1 MRKLYTMKNL
11 VKGLMLSVA
20 IALGATTA
28 QAQSTTGTGTGT
40 GTGTE
45 DVKPAAA
52 TEFWMGEKAA
62 EGMFYLYNVGA
73 KIFATNNTPSET
85 DITKATLWTAK
96 GSNNSFSF
104 TGKNGYV
111 FHMSSIAGAGK
122 TWTVNIKN
130 NGDATTFTLKTGKT
144 TEKGAVYAFSKDEG
158 WFTSNV
164 RYFNVDGKEYTAAKS
179 QNYLNDWL
187 FISDAQKKAYTEY
200 VKLFNQAKSYTEA
213 GSKLFESKDVESTD
227 AIVNQINDALKSYN
241 YNTYEKENGGKAKLE
256 AAIKAAEDF
265 IKTTTGI
272 NEIGSTTDAKVSEIY
287 GVNGA
292 RKSQLTKGLNIVK
305 MSDGTVKKV
314 LVK

>member
-1 MRKLYTMKNL
+1 MRNFYTMKNL
-11 VKGLMLSVA
+11 VKGLMLSAVMTLGVA
-20 IALGATTA
+20 TA
-28 QAQSTTGTGTGT
+28 SAQGTGTK
-40 GTGTE
+40 
-45 DVKPAAA
+45 DVKPA
-52 TEFWMGEKAA
+52 TSTDFWMGETAKAG
-62 EGMFYLYNVGA
+62 EFYLYNVGA

-111 FHMSSIAGAGK
+111 FHMSSIASAGK
-122 TWTVNIKN
+122 TWTANIKN
-130 NGDATTFTLKTGKT
+130 NVDATTFTLKTGKT
-144 TEKGAVYAFSKDEG
+144 TKKGAVYAFSKDEG
-158 WFTSNV
+158 WLTSNV

-187 FISDAQKKAYTEY
+187 FISDVQKKAYTEY
-200 VKLFNQAKSYTEA
+200 VNFFNKAKSYTEPD
-213 GSKLFESKDVESTD
+213 SKLFKSDNVEKRN
-227 AIVNQINDALKSYN
+227 AIVKQINDALKSYN
-241 YNTYEKENGGKAKLE
+241 YNTYEDGGKAKLD
-256 AAIKAAEDF
+256 AAINAAEDF
-265 IKTTTGI
+265 INATTGI
-272 NEIGSTTDAKVSEIY
+272 NEIGSTKDAKVSEIY

>member
-28 QAQSTTGTGTGT
+28 QAQGT

-45 DVKPAAA
+45 DVNPAAS
-52 TEFWMGEKAA
+52 TEFWMGETAKAG
-62 EGMFYLYNVGA
+62 EFYLYNVGA

-111 FHMSSIAGAGK
+111 FHMSSTLSAGK
-122 TWTVNIKN
+122 TWTANIKN

-164 RYFNVDGKEYTAAKS
+164 RYFNIDIDNDKYTPATTPGD
-179 QNYLNDWL
+179 LNDWL
-187 FISDAQKKAYTEY
+187 FISEVQKNAYTEY
-200 VKLFNQAKSYTEA
+200 VGLFIKAKNYT
-213 GSKLFESKDVESTD
+213 GGDSKLTD

-241 YNTYEKENGGKAKLE
+241 YNTYEDGGKAKLK

-265 IKTTTGI
+265 ITTGI

>member
-1 MRKLYTMKNL
+1 MRNFYTMKNL
-11 VKGLMLSVA
+11 VKGLMLSAVMTLGVA
-20 IALGATTA
+20 TA
-28 QAQSTTGTGTGT
+28 SAQETGTK
-40 GTGTE
+40 
-45 DVKPAAA
+45 DVKPA
-52 TEFWMGEKAA
+52 TSTDFWMGETAKAG
-62 EGMFYLYNVGA
+62 EFYLYNVGA

-85 DITKATLWTAK
+85 EITKATLWTAK

-111 FHMSSIAGAGK
+111 FHMSSTMSAGI
-122 TWTVNIKN
+122 TWTANIKN

-158 WFTSNV
+158 LFTNV
-164 RYFNVDGKEYTAAKS
+164 RYFNVDGNKYTAAKS
-179 QNYLNDWL
+179 QSNSNDWL
-187 FISDAQKKAYTEY
+187 LISDTQKKAYTEY
-200 VKLFNQAKSYTEA
+200 VNLFNKAKSYTEK
-213 GSKLFESKDVESTD
+213 GSKLTD
-227 AIVNQINDALKSYN
+227 AIVKQINDALKSYN
-241 YNTYEKENGGKAKLE
+241 YNTYKKENGGKDKLK

-265 IKTTTGI
+265 INATTGI

>member
-11 VKGLMLSVA
+11 VKGLMLSAVMTLGVA
-20 IALGATTA
+20 TA
-28 QAQSTTGTGTGT
+28 SAQETGTK
-40 GTGTE
+40 
-45 DVKPAAA
+45 DVKPA
-52 TEFWMGEKAA
+52 TPTDFWMGETAKAG
-62 EGMFYLYNVGA
+62 EFYLYNVGA

-96 GSNNSFSF
+96 ESNKSFSF
-104 TGKNGYV
+104 TGKNGYKIYMHSV
-111 FHMSSIAGAGK
+111 LSAGI
-122 TWTVNIKN
+122 TWTAKIDQNET
-130 NGDATTFTLKTGKT
+130 ATDFTLAAGTS
-144 TEKGAVYAFSKDEG
+144 TEKGYVYSFSKKEG
-158 WFTSNV
+158 VFT
-164 RYFNVDGKEYTAAKS
+164 RYFNIDNKKFTPAPKQS
-179 QNYLNDWL
+179 NSNDWL
-187 FISDAQKKAYTEY
+187 LISNAQKKAYTEY
-200 VKLFNQAKSYTEA
+200 VNLFNKAKSYTEA
-213 GSKLFESKDVESTD
+213 GSKLFESDDHVKTD

-241 YNTYEKENGGKAKLE
+241 YNTYKKENGGKAKLE

-265 IKTTTGI
+265 INATTGI

>member
-1 MRKLYTMKNL
+1 MKNL

-28 QAQSTTGTGTGT
+28 QAQGTVT

-45 DVKPAAA
+45 DVKPAAS
-52 TEFWMGEKAA
+52 TEFWMGETAKAG
-62 EGMFYLYNVGA
+62 EFYLYNVGA
-73 KIFATNNTPSET
+73 KIFATTNTPSET
-85 DITKATLWTAK
+85 NITNATLWTAK

-111 FHMSSIAGAGK
+111 FHMSSLASAGK
-122 TWTVNIKN
+122 TWTANIKN

-164 RYFNVDGKEYTAAKS
+164 RYFNVDGKKYTAAES
-179 QNYLNDWL
+179 QSDWNDWL
-187 FISDAQKKAYTEY
+187 LISDTQKKAYDDY
-200 VKLFNQAKSYTEA
+200 VKLFKEAKSYTE
-213 GSKLFESKDVESTD
+213 GDSKLTD
-227 AIVNQINDALKSYN
+227 AIVKLINDALKSYN
-241 YNTYEKENGGKAKLE
+241 YNTYKKDGEAKLN
-256 AAIKAAEDF
+256 AAINAAEDF
-265 IKTTTGI
+265 IKATTGI
-272 NEIGSTTDAKVSEIY
+272 NEIGSTKDAKVSEIY

>member
-1 MRKLYTMKNL
+1 MRNFYTMKNL
-11 VKGLMLSVA
+11 VKGLMLSAVMTLGVA
-20 IALGATTA
+20 TA
-28 QAQSTTGTGTGT
+28 SAQETGTGN
-40 GTGTE
+40 
-45 DVKPAAA
+45 VKPA
-52 TEFWMGEKAA
+52 TSTDFWMGETAKAG
-62 EGMFYLYNVGA
+62 EFYLYNVGA

-111 FHMSSIAGAGK
+111 FHMSSTASAGK
-122 TWTVNIKN
+122 TWTANIKN

-200 VKLFNQAKSYTEA
+200 VDLFNKAKSYTE
-213 GSKLFESKDVESTD
+213 GDSKLTD
-227 AIVNQINDALKSYN
+227 AIVKQINDALKSYN
-241 YNTYEKENGGKAKLE
+241 YNTYENGGRAKLK

-265 IKTTTGI
+265 ISSTTGI

-287 GVNGA
+287 GINGA

>member
-1 MRKLYTMKNL
+1 MRNFYTMKNL
-11 VKGLMLSVA
+11 VKGLMLSAVMTLGVA
-20 IALGATTA
+20 TA
-28 QAQSTTGTGTGT
+28 SAQETGTGN
-40 GTGTE
+40 
-45 DVKPAAA
+45 VKPA
-52 TEFWMGEKAA
+52 TSTDFWMGETAKAG
-62 EGMFYLYNVGA
+62 EFYLYNVGA

-111 FHMSSIAGAGK
+111 FHMSSIASAGK
-122 TWTVNIKN
+122 TWTANIKN
-130 NGDATTFTLKTGKT
+130 NVDATTFTLKTGKT
-144 TEKGAVYAFSKDEG
+144 TKKGAVYAFSKDEG
-158 WFTSNV
+158 WFGTSNV

-179 QNYLNDWL
+179 QSNSNDWL
-187 FISDAQKKAYTEY
+187 LISDTQKKAYTEY
-200 VKLFNQAKSYTEA
+200 VNLFNKAKSYTEK
-213 GSKLFESKDVESTD
+213 GSKLTD

-241 YNTYEKENGGKAKLE
+241 YNTYKGENGGEAKLK
-256 AAIKAAEDF
+256 AAINAAEEF
-265 IKTTTGI
+265 INATTGI

>member
-1 MRKLYTMKNL
+1 MKNL

-28 QAQSTTGTGTGT
+28 QAQDNGT

-45 DVKPAAA
+45 DVKPAAS
-52 TEFWMGEKAA
+52 TEFWMGEEAA

-73 KIFATNNTPSET
+73 SIFVTGNTPSET
-85 DITKATLWTAK
+85 NINKATLWTAS
-96 GSNNSFSF
+96 GSDNSFSF
-104 TGKNGYV
+104 TDKKGNLVITMNNLSAKITKKGYLT
-111 FHMSSIAGAGK
+111 S
-122 TWTVNIKN
+122 
-130 NGDATTFTLKTGKT
+130 ATKFGLETGT
-144 TEKGAVYAFSKDEG
+144 TKEKGNAYKLAYSLWPFP
-158 WFTSNV
+158 TH
-164 RYFNVDGKEYTAAKS
+164 YFNVDKDKYTPETTPDVS
-179 QNYLNDWL
+179 NDWL

-200 VKLFNQAKSYTEA
+200 VDLFNKAKSYTEK
-213 GSKLFESKDVESTD
+213 GSKLTD
-227 AIVNQINDALKSYN
+227 AIVKQINDALKSYN
-241 YNTYEKENGGKAKLE
+241 YNTYEEKNGGKAKLE

-265 IKTTTGI
+265 ITTGI

-292 RKSQLTKGLNIVK
+292 RKSQLTKGLNIIK

>member
-28 QAQSTTGTGTGT
+28 QAQDNGTGTS
-40 GTGTE
+40 TE

-52 TEFWMGEKAA
+52 TEFWMGETAKAG
-62 EGMFYLYNVGA
+62 EFYLYNVGA

-96 GSNNSFSF
+96 GSNKSFSF
-104 TGKNGYV
+104 TGKNGYKIYMHSFV
-111 FHMSSIAGAGK
+111 SAGI
-122 TWTVNIKN
+122 TWTAKIDQNET
-130 NGDATTFTLKTGKT
+130 ATDFTLAAGTSTGK
-144 TEKGAVYAFSKDEG
+144 GYVYSFSKKEG
-158 WFTSNV
+158 LFT
-164 RYFNVDGKEYTAAKS
+164 RYFNIDNKKFTPADKQS
-179 QNYLNDWL
+179 NSNDWL
-187 FISDAQKKAYTEY
+187 LISEAQKNAYTEY
-200 VKLFNQAKSYTEA
+200 VKLFNKAKSYTEA
-213 GSKLFESKDVESTD
+213 DSKLFKSDDVNTTN
-227 AIVNQINDALKSYN
+227 AIVNKINDALKSYN
-241 YNTYEKENGGKAKLE
+241 YNTYKKENGRAKLE
-256 AAIKAAEDF
+256 AAINAAEDF
-265 IKTTTGI
+265 INATTGI

-287 GVNGA
+287 SVNGA

>member
-28 QAQSTTGTGTGT
+28 QAHGT

-52 TEFWMGEKAA
+52 TEFWMGEEAA

-73 KIFATNNTPSET
+73 KIFVTDNTPSET
-85 DITKATLWTAK
+85 DINKATLWTAS
-96 GSNNSFSF
+96 GSDKRLSF
-104 TGKNGYV
+104 TDEKGNLVITMKLTTAE
-111 FHMSSIAGAGK
+111 I
-122 TWTVNIKN
+122 IKK
-130 NGDATTFTLKTGKT
+130 GPSTSATKFDLKRSTT
-144 TEKGAVYAFSKDEG
+144 TEGKGYAYKLTP
-158 WFTSNV
+158 WLNPTH
-164 RYFNVDGKEYTAAKS
+164 YFNVDNGKYTRAHKPGTM
-179 QNYLNDWL
+179 NDWL
-187 FISDAQKKAYTEY
+187 FISDDQKNAYKEY
-200 VKLFNQAKSYTEA
+200 VKIFNQAKGYTEA
-213 GSKLFESKDVESTD
+213 GSKLLESKDVEKKN
-227 AIVNQINDALKSYN
+227 AIVKQINDALKSYN
-241 YNTYEKENGGKAKLE
+241 YNTYMKDGQAKLND
-256 AAIKAAEDF
+256 AIQAAEALIND
-265 IKTTTGI
+265 TTGI